1 MCGEAGPRLVL
12 DLGEHPV
19 AHHFL
24 EDPIAEEYVHPVRLC
39 FCEACGLLQ
48 LMDPVPP
55 QRLYTNYHWLSAWK
69 PQPHVSR
76 ILEIISELPGLEPT
90 SRVLEIG
97 SNDGSFLA
105 ELKKEGFCDAL
116 GIEPAGDAASAAGE
130 RGVQTMRAFFDED
143 TAARVVRTRGL
154 ADLVVARQ
162 VLEHVQDLD
171 GFARAL
177 RAVLRPGG
185 HLVLEVPNVN
195 HCLRHCDYS
204 GLWEEH
210 VNYFTPHTL
219 RFFLQR
225 IGVELK
231 LQEVFDFCGEALVV
245 VGQYTGQEIAAGRDH
260 VPGLARA
267 AMAFGDLWPRFSK
280 ALCDHLRDHRHKND
294 KIAIY
299 GSGCRACSLINF
311 AGLGPLVDYLL
322 DDQPEKQG
330 LYLPGARLPIEAGG
344 LLDSGAVSLC
354 LLMVNAESEE
364 KVMAAHPEFLN
375 RGGQFVSLCPP
386 SPRLPA
392 FWEEFTSGGE
402 DA

>member
-1 MCGEAGPRLVL
+1 MCKQAGPRLVL
-12 DLGEHPV
+12 DLGDHPV

-24 EDPIAEEYVHPVRLC
+24 ADPNAEEYVHSVRLC

-48 LMDPVPP
+48 LTDPVPA
-55 QRLYTNYHWLSAWK
+55 QKLYTDYHWLSAWK
-69 PQPHVSR
+69 PQPHVAR
-76 ILEIISELPGLEPT
+76 ILEIIAELPGLEPT

-105 ELKKEGFCDAL
+105 ELKKRGHGDVL
-116 GIEPAGDAASAAGE
+116 GIEPAGDAVEAAGE
-130 RGVQTMRAFFDED
+130 RGVQTMRAFFAED
-143 TAARVVRTRGL
+143 TAARVALTRGL

-185 HLVLEVPNVN
+185 YLLLEVPNFD
-195 HCLRHCDYS
+195 HCLRHSDYS

-210 VNYFTPHTL
+210 VNYFTPNTL
-219 RFFLQR
+219 GGFLQR
-225 IGVELK
+225 CGVQVK
-231 LQEVFDFCGEALVV
+231 LQEVFDFCGEALVT
-245 VGQYTGQEIAAGRDH
+245 VGQYTGEVEPADRGHLPD
-260 VPGLARA
+260 LARA
-267 AMAFGDLWPRFSK
+267 AMSFGDLWPSFRE
-280 ALCDHLRDHRHKND
+280 ALHDHLEALRQQGQ
-294 KIAIY
+294 IAVY

-311 AGLGPLVDYLL
+311 AGLGPLVDHLL

-344 LLDSGAVSLC
+344 LLDSGAVSVC

-364 KVMAAHPEFLN
+364 RVMASHPEFLN

-392 FWEEFTSGGE
+392 FWQGFASRGR
-402 DA
+402 DD